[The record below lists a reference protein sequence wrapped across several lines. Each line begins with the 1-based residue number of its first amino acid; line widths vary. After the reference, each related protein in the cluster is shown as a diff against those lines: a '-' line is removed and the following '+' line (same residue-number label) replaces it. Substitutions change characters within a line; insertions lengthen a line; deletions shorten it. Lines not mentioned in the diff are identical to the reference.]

1 MIDPGLKKM
10 RELDLAGD
18 ESMENVPKRQ
28 ERALR
33 TMSKCLDKRLENKTR
48 LVTARILLSLT
59 KSYR

>member
-10 RELDLAGD
+10 CELDLAGD

-33 TMSKCLDKRLENKTR
+33 TMSKCLDKWLENKTR
-48 LVTARILLSLT
+48 LGTAKILLSLT